1 MGSNDELRAT
11 AISSLKK
18 KHAFWNYLWI
28 WLAVSTAVVIIWW
41 FSTPGG
47 YFWPVWPILGMA
59 VAVPI
64 LGYAAFKKPGPS
76 EKKIEQEMARL
87 KKADPS

>member
-1 MGSNDELRAT
+1 MESNEQLREA
-11 AISSLKK
+11 AIASLKRK
-18 KHAFWNYLWI
+18 QAFWNYLWI
-28 WLAVSTAVVIIWW
+28 WIAVSAAVVIIWW
-41 FSTPGG
+41 FSTPAG

-64 LGYAAFKKPGPS
+64 LGYSAFNKPGPS

-87 KKADPS
+87 KTKDPT

>member
-1 MGSNDELRAT
+1 MESNDQLRET
-11 AISSLKK
+11 AIWSLKK
-18 KHAFWNYLWI
+18 KQAFWNYLRI
-28 WLAVSTAVVIIWW
+28 WLTVSTAVVIIWW

-64 LGYAAFKKPGPS
+64 IGYAAFKKPGLS